1 MFSVTSYA
9 LRVLLLSVVPGP
21 GSSCR
26 GPARPQLRGFVGHR
40 LEIPAA
46 LLALT
51 WSGVAPGGQVIIMH
65 PYVLSM
71 ENQ

>member
-9 LRVLLLSVVPGP
+9 LRVLLLSVVPGL
-21 GSSCR
+21 GSS
-26 GPARPQLRGFVGHR
+26 PARPQLRGFVGHR

-51 WSGVAPGGQVIIMH
+51 WSGVPPAAKIVIIMH

>member
-1 MFSVTSYA
+1 VFSVTSYA
-9 LRVLLLSVVPGP
+9 LRVLLLSVVPGL
-21 GSSCR
+21 GSS
-26 GPARPQLRGFVGHR
+26 PARPQLRGFVGHR

-51 WSGVAPGGQVIIMH
+51 WLPPAAKIVIIMH